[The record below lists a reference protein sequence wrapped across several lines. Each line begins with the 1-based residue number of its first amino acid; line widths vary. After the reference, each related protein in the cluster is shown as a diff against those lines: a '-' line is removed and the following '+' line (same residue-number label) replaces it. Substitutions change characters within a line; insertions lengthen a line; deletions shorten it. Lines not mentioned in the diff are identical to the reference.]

1 MENFDKPRPWKSFIR
16 GILYVLSAILLLV
29 SVCISVMAHNV
40 LDAKRCKNIICDE
53 NFDNAV
59 KQAVI
64 NSISASSSVI
74 ELDVQK
80 LTEDTIVD
88 AMIAYAREYT
98 EDFIDSIFSNKEF
111 SPKPFDNALFKSSVL
126 EQLNAYSDEL
136 TEEEITEI
144 CNEATSNI
152 EGALQYIP
160 NILLQ
165 SVKGFL
171 PLFNKITVL
180 AKLEIPLYLL
190 TAISITVAFLFGGKN
205 HRCDVWFG
213 LSASMFIASVTIFIP
228 LFMACIYN
236 IPSKLAMGKS
246 LFLCFIEGLNRVLI
260 INSTIFIGVVF
271 ALITVSLFTSIAVIS
286 KIKAKQ
292 EKIYQKTVDKTKQ

>member
-1 MENFDKPRPWKSFIR
+1 METFDKPRRWKSFLR

-29 SVCISVMAHNV
+29 SVCVNVMVHNV
-40 LDAKRCKNIICDE
+40 LDARRCKNIICDE
-53 NFDNAV
+53 KFDQVV

-80 LTEDTIVD
+80 LTEDAIVD
-88 AMIAYAREYT
+88 AMVAYAREYT
-98 EDFIDSIFSNKEF
+98 EDFIDSAFSNKEF
-111 SPKPFDNALFKSSVL
+111 SPKPFDNALFKNSVL
-126 EQLNAYSDEL
+126 EQLNTYSDEL
-136 TEEEITEI
+136 TEEEIAEI

-152 EGALQYIP
+152 EDTLQYIP

-171 PLFNKITVL
+171 PILNKITVL
-180 AKLEIPLYLL
+180 VKFEIPLYLL

-205 HRCDVWFG
+205 HRFDVWFG
-213 LSASMFIASVTIFIP
+213 LSASMFISFVTIFIP
-228 LFMACIYN
+228 LFMACFYDV
-236 IPSKLAMGKS
+236 PSKLAIGKS
-246 LFLCFIEGLNRVLI
+246 LLLCFVEGLNRVLI
-260 INSTIFIGVVF
+260 VNPTIFIGVVF
-271 ALITVSLFTSIAVIS
+271 ALITVSLITSIVLIS